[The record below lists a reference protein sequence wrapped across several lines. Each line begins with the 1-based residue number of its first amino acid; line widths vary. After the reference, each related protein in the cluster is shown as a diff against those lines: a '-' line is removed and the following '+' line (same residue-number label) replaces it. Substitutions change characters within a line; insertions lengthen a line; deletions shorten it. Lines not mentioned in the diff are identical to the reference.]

1 MYRGTAWTK
10 AQNLM
15 MRKMRVE
22 TAAAGQRSPGKTG
35 LPRMARTPKRL
46 SLGEPVEPFGPFAP
60 RCCCSAVLAP
70 PASVCR
76 TAYHRPEQSLLAPE
90 RSRAPEPKSSTA
102 CVMWRIGSWL
112 GQCAACSP
120 RLCAYQCKN
129 HTCGVCVPRSLCV
142 GCRACTDC
150 RRYARSQPDGS
161 SSPLPVPSSP
171 FCERTLAH

>member
-1 MYRGTAWTK
+1 
-10 AQNLM
+10 

-22 TAAAGQRSPGKTG
+22 TAAAGQGRPGKPG

-46 SLGEPVEPFGPFAP
+46 SLGEPFEPVGPFAP

-70 PASVCR
+70 PPHPSV
-76 TAYHRPEQSLLAPE
+76 APHITVLNSRA
-90 RSRAPEPKSSTA
+90 RSRALQSPRAPLPVCCGGLGA
-102 CVMWRIGSWL
+102 GWGS
-112 GQCAACSP
+112 AACSP

-142 GCRACTDC
+142 GCRAGTHC